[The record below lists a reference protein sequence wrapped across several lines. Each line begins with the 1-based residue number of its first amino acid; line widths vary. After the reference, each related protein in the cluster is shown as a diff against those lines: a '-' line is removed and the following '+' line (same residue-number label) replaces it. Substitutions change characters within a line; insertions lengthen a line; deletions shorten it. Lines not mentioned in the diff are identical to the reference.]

1 MHGSFFLTHILD
13 QLFGGIEA
21 SAFQSIVGLSA
32 SDAAQQAASVNNAL
46 ALEMLVVGGMIAF
59 FLLVRMTLS
68 VEKPN
73 PAQQV
78 AEMIGEFTGGM
89 GEQII
94 GHGYEKYQS
103 FVTCIFLFVLLNN
116 LIGLIPGIPAPT
128 TSPFVPLGLALPTF
142 IYYNYQGFRAL
153 GFIGY
158 LKHFCGPL
166 WWMAWL
172 LLPIEL
178 VSHLAR
184 IMSLTIRLYANM
196 YASDMVTLGFF
207 SLIPIGV
214 PAVFLGLH
222 VFVSLIQAFVFMLLT
237 MIYISLA
244 TSHEH

>member
-1 MHGSFFLTHILD
+1 MHGSFFLTHFLD
-13 QLFGGIEA
+13 QTFGGIET

-32 SDAAQQAASVNNAL
+32 SDAAQQAASVNSAL
-46 ALEMLVVGGMIAF
+46 SLELLVVGGMIAF
-59 FLLVRMTLS
+59 FLIVRMTLS
-68 VEKPN
+68 VERPN
-73 PAQQV
+73 PLQQV
-78 AEMIGEFTGGM
+78 AEMIGEFTGSM

-94 GHGYEKYQS
+94 GLGYEKYQA
-103 FVTCIFLFVLLNN
+103 FLTCIFLFVLLNN
-116 LIGLIPGIPAPT
+116 LVGLIPGVPAPT
-128 TSPFVPLGLALPTF
+128 TSPWVPLGLALPTF
-142 IYYNYQGFRAL
+142 IYYNYQGFRAQ

-158 LKHFCGPL
+158 LKQFCGPL

-184 IMSLTIRLYANM
+184 ILSLTIRLYANM

-207 SLIPIGV
+207 SLVPVGV
-214 PAVFLGLH
+214 PAIFLGLH

>member
-32 SDAAQQAASVNNAL
+32 SEAAEKAAGVNSAL
-46 ALEMLVVGGMIAF
+46 ALELLVVGGTIAF
-59 FLLVRMTLS
+59 FLLVRLTLS

-78 AEMIGEFTGGM
+78 AEMIGEFTGGL

-103 FVTCIFLFVLLNN
+103 FLTCIFLFVLLNN
-116 LIGLIPGIPAPT
+116 LIGLIPGVPPPT
-128 TSPFVPLGLALPTF
+128 VSPWVPLGLAVPTF
-142 IYYNYQGFRAL
+142 IYYNYQGFRAQ

-178 VSHLAR
+178 VSHFAR

-207 SLIPIGV
+207 SLVPIGV
-214 PAVFLGLH
+214 PAIFLGLH
-222 VFVSLIQAFVFMLLT
+222 AFVSIIQAFVFMLLT

>member
-1 MHGSFFLTHILD
+1 MHGSFFLTRFLD
-13 QLFGGIEA
+13 QTLSGIET
-21 SAFQSIVGLSA
+21 SAFQSILGLSA
-32 SDAAQQAASVNNAL
+32 SDAAEKAAGVNNAL
-46 ALEMLVVGGMIAF
+46 ALELLVVGGMIAF

-78 AEMIGEFTGGM
+78 AEMVSEFTGEL

-94 GHGYEKYQS
+94 GHGYERYQA
-103 FVTCIFLFVLLNN
+103 FLTCIFLFVLLNN
-116 LIGLIPGIPAPT
+116 LIGLIPGVPPPT
-128 TSPFVPLGLALPTF
+128 VSPWVPLGLAIPTF
-142 IYYNYQGFRAL
+142 IYYNYQGFRAQ

-207 SLIPIGV
+207 SLVPVGV
-214 PAVFLGLH
+214 PAIFLGLH
-222 VFVSLIQAFVFMLLT
+222 AFVSVIQAFVFMLLT

-244 TSHEH
+244 TTQEH

>member
-1 MHGSFFLTHILD
+1 MHGSFFLTHLLD
-13 QLFGGIEA
+13 QMFGGIET

-32 SDAAQQAASVNNAL
+32 SEAAEKAASVNNAL
-46 ALEMLVVGGMIAF
+46 ALELLVVGGMIAF

-73 PAQQV
+73 PAQQI

-94 GHGYEKYQS
+94 GHDYQKYQA
-103 FVTCIFLFVLLNN
+103 FLTCIFLFVLLNN
-116 LIGLIPGIPAPT
+116 LIGLIPGVPAPT

-142 IYYNYQGFRAL
+142 IYYNSQGFRAQ

-207 SLIPIGV
+207 SLIPVGV
-214 PAVFLGLH
+214 PAIFLGLH

-244 TSHEH
+244 TTHEH

>member
-1 MHGSFFLTHILD
+1 MTHILD

-32 SDAAQQAASVNNAL
+32 SEAAEKAAGVNSAL
-46 ALEMLVVGGMIAF
+46 ALELLVVCGTIAF
-59 FLLVRMTLS
+59 FLLVRLTLS

-78 AEMIGEFTGGM
+78 AEMIGEFTGGL

-103 FVTCIFLFVLLNN
+103 FLTCIFLFVFLNN
-116 LIGLIPGIPAPT
+116 LIGLIPGVPPPT
-128 TSPFVPLGLALPTF
+128 VSPWVPLGLAVPTF
-142 IYYNYQGFRAL
+142 IYYNYQGFRAQ

-178 VSHLAR
+178 VSHFAR

-207 SLIPIGV
+207 SLVPIGV
-214 PAVFLGLH
+214 PAIFLGLH
-222 VFVSLIQAFVFMLLT
+222 AFVSIIQAFVFMLLT

-244 TSHEH
+244 TTHEH

>member
-1 MHGSFFLTHILD
+1 MHGSFFLTHFLD
-13 QLFGGIEA
+13 QAFGGIET
-21 SAFQSIVGLSA
+21 SAFQLIVGLSA
-32 SDAAQQAASVNNAL
+32 SDAAEKAASVNSAL
-46 ALEMLVVGGMIAF
+46 ALELLVVGGMIAF
-59 FLLVRMTLS
+59 FLLVRITLS

-78 AEMIGEFTGGM
+78 AEMIGEFTGGL

-94 GHGYEKYQS
+94 GHGYEQYQS
-103 FVTCIFLFVLLNN
+103 FLTCIFLFVLLNN
-116 LIGLIPGIPAPT
+116 LIGLIPGVPAPT

-142 IYYNYQGFRAL
+142 IYYNYQGFRAQ

-158 LKHFCGPL
+158 LKHFCGPI

-207 SLIPIGV
+207 SLIPVGV
-214 PAVFLGLH
+214 PAIFLGLH

-244 TSHEH
+244 TTHEH